1 LIREEVKTIESTNSE
16 REFISRNSLEYGE
29 ERGKGGDSWVQL
41 QGKKSQIN
49 VNSS

>member
-29 ERGKGGDSWVQL
+29 ERGKGGTVEYNCKV
-41 QGKKSQIN
+41 KKSN
-49 VNSS
+49 